1 MISSFVMLKSDIV
14 QVFLG
19 WIIIYI
25 GLMVV
30 SYELALIQQDVEDAL
45 LFI

>member
-1 MISSFVMLKSDIV
+1 MLKSDIV

-30 SYELALIQQDVEDAL
+30 SYELALIQQDVKMRYFL
-45 LFI
+45 YN

>member
-1 MISSFVMLKSDIV
+1 MLKSDIV